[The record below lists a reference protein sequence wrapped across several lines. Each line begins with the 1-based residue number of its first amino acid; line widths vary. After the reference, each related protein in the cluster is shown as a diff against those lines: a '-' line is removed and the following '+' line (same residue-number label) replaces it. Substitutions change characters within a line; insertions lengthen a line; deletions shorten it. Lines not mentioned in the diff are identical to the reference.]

1 MSDINLEFYDYSFVY
16 IDCQEGLFREI
27 RDYFAFF
34 ADGYQFSPKFKY
46 GTWDGKIRLIE
57 GDRLL
62 PIGLVN
68 QLCKFASNNELTIKI
83 HNDISHVNK
92 LSRTEF
98 DNWISSNKYFSGNT
112 EILPYWYQANA
123 VYEAL
128 VHKRRILNL
137 PTSAGK
143 SLIQALLSKKVIDES
158 DRSVLILVP
167 TTALVTQ
174 MKDDFIDYR
183 LFTED
188 EIAEVRAGHKQ
199 TNQRVVVATWQS
211 AIKKPQAW
219 FNQFGMLLCDEMHLA
234 IGKSISTI
242 IKKLAYCE
250 YKIGLSGS
258 LRDGKA
264 NLMQYVG
271 LFGEIYNPVST
282 ADLMAAGQVTQ
293 LKINALFLKYPENVS
308 STMKSLDYAAEIK
321 FITSLNKRTQWVSR
335 LAVKLANRNENA
347 FVMFKHIEHGKSI
360 YDAIKSAGHEK
371 VYYVSGEIDTDTRT
385 KLKKIAEEQTGVI
398 IIASY
403 GVFST
408 GISVKNLHHVILA
421 HPVKSKVI
429 VLQTIGRV
437 LRIHGSKKLAQIW
450 DLIDDMSLTKD
461 KHGIKTRVNV
471 NYALKHGVE
480 RIERYGLEKFDYVM
494 KNVEFLK

>member
-1 MSDINLEFYDYSFVY
+1 M
-16 IDCQEGLFREI
+16 
-27 RDYFAFF
+27 
-34 ADGYQFSPKFKY
+34 
-46 GTWDGKIRLIE
+46 
-57 GDRLL
+57 L
-62 PIGLVN
+62 PIGLVT
-68 QLCKFASNNELTIKI
+68 QLCKFASNNDLSIAVHHDIK
-83 HNDISHVNK
+83 HKNN
-92 LSRTEF
+92 LSRDQF
-98 DNWISSNKYFSGNT
+98 DTWVNSMTIWSGNH
-112 EILPYWYQANA
+112 EIMPYWYQMNA

-143 SLIQALLSKKVIDES
+143 SLIQALLTKKTIEES

-174 MKDDFIDYR
+174 MKDDFVDYR
-183 LFTED
+183 LFKAN
-188 EIAEVRAGHKQ
+188 EIAEVRSGCKQ
-199 TNQRVVVATWQS
+199 TNERVVVATWQS
-211 AIKKPQAW
+211 AIKKPQSW

-293 LKINALFLKYPENVS
+293 LRINALFLKYPEHVS

-335 LAVKLANRNENA
+335 LAYKLAGRQENA
-347 FVMFKHIEHGKSI
+347 FVMFKHIEHGKAI
-360 YDAIKSAGHEK
+360 YDAIKELGHEH
-371 VYYVSGEIDTDTRT
+371 VYYVSGEIDTETRT
-385 KLKKIAEEQTGVI
+385 KLKRIAEENTGVI

-437 LRIHGSKKLAQIW
+437 LRKHDSKQLAQIW

-461 KHGIKTRVNV
+461 KSGIKTRVNV

-480 RIERYGLEKFDYVM
+480 RIERYGMEKFDYVM
-494 KNVEFLK
+494 KTIEFLK